1 MSELIKCFPEWYDE
15 SGTGGIFK
23 DIATGR
29 TGTFPWLSNAATLD
43 AEYFGNKSGNK
54 SVSPIIDK
62 FIEQNIDAGV
72 QNPFTLKAEQRTA
85 LANIIVNRFS
95 EKWLKLYA
103 LLSKEYNPIE
113 NYSMTE
119 TETPNITKRQGVSDD
134 YEISDKKT
142 VDRNMST
149 TETASIDY
157 EVSDEK
163 TIARNMSRTETAS
176 NDYEVSDEKKTGTNY
191 TVSTNNETNTETYG
205 FNSASPVPTNDASG
219 NSTVTTSGNAN
230 DNVETNTH
238 KQTGG
243 MTVTES
249 GNANDNVETNTHKQ
263 TGGITVTESGNA
275 NDNVETNTHKQTG
288 YTEETE
294 TGTRKLTR
302 SGNIG
307 VTTSQQMIE
316 SEIALW
322 QWNFIESVYKD
333 VDKVL
338 TIPKYNFC

>member
-1 MSELIKCFPEWYDE
+1 MPNIIKCFPEWYDNT
-15 SGTGGIFK
+15 GTGGIFK

-29 TGTFPWLSNAATLD
+29 TETFTWLANAGTLD
-43 AEYFGNKSGNK
+43 MEYFGNKSGNK
-54 SVSPIIDK
+54 SVSPIIEK
-62 FIEQNIDAGV
+62 FIEQNIDAEL
-72 QNPFTLKAEQRTA
+72 QNPFVLTTAQRMA
-85 LANIIVNRFS
+85 LANIIVNRYS
-95 EKWLKLYA
+95 EKWQKLYA

-119 TETPNITKRQGVSDD
+119 TETPNITKRQGVSSD
-134 YEISDKKT
+134 Y
-142 VDRNMST
+142 
-149 TETASIDY
+149 A
-157 EVSDEK
+157 
-163 TIARNMSRTETAS
+163 
-176 NDYEVSDEKKTGTNY
+176 VSDEKKTETNY
-191 TVSTNNETNTETYG
+191 SVSTNSETTAEAYG

-219 NSTVTTSGNAN
+219 NSTVTTIGNAN
-230 DNVETNTH
+230 ENVETNTH

-249 GNANDNVETNTHKQ
+249 GNANE
-263 TGGITVTESGNA
+263 
-275 NDNVETNTHKQTG
+275 NVETNTHKQTG

-294 TGTRKLTR
+294 TGTRQLTR

-333 VDKVL
+333 VDTVL
-338 TIPKYNFC
+338 TVPKYEI

>member
-1 MSELIKCFPEWYDE
+1 MPEIIKCFPEWYDNT
-15 SGTGGIFK
+15 GTGGIFK

-29 TGTFPWLSNAATLD
+29 AEMFPWLANAATLD
-43 AEYFGNKSGNK
+43 MEYFGNKSGNK
-54 SVSPIIDK
+54 SVSPIIEK
-62 FIEQNIDAGV
+62 FIEQNIAAEV
-72 QNPFTLKAEQRTA
+72 QNPFVLTTAQRTA
-85 LANIIVNRFS
+85 IANIIVNRYS
-95 EKWLKLYA
+95 EKWIKLYS

-119 TETPNITKRQGVSDD
+119 TETPNITKRQGVSSD
-134 YEISDKKT
+134 YEVSDEKT
-142 VDRNMST
+142 IERNMSR

-163 TIARNMSRTETAS
+163 
-176 NDYEVSDEKKTGTNY
+176 KTGTNY
-191 TVSTNNETNTETYG
+191 SVSTDSETNADAYG
-205 FNSASPVPTNDASG
+205 FNSSSPVPTNSASG
-219 NSTVTTSGNAN
+219 NSTVTTIGNAN
-230 DNVETNTH
+230 ENVETNTH

-249 GNANDNVETNTHKQ
+249 GRANENVEKNTHKQ
-263 TGGITVTESGNA
+263 M
-275 NDNVETNTHKQTG
+275 G

-294 TGTRKLTR
+294 TGTRQLTR

-333 VDKVL
+333 VDMVL
-338 TIPKYNFC
+338 TVPKYKI